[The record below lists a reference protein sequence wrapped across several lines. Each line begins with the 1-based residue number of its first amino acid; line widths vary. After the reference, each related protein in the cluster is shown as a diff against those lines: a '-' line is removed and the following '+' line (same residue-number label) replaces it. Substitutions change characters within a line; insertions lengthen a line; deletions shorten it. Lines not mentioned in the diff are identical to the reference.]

1 MSIKHNINLG
11 ITGSVSVTDCNLRIF
26 ILLYYN
32 MVEINN
38 ELLDFCIKELE
49 KIDKE
54 WIKRNRKINTL
65 SIFYHLYNSSIT
77 NIGISSSIKLYDN
90 FSHTALINARKKLP
104 TDTFYNLNKIINNQ
118 KCIKN
123 NIENYIYAID
133 GSKIRVFNGFI
144 KNGYRTIQ
152 KKLNKSN
159 NRNSR
164 GPQCLLSVLQGIQTN
179 TIVNYAITKT
189 LNERSPIKFLIK
201 DLKKNSIVILD
212 RGYYSKN
219 IYNLFISSQI
229 HCIMRLKY
237 DANKKVENFYNSNK
251 TNDIIDIICNS
262 NIIKMRLIKYEIDSI
277 KYIIG
282 TSLMNESLNY
292 IKELYHKR
300 WNIEL
305 TFKRLKSHLN
315 INKIHSRTEEL
326 WLQEIQF
333 RIVLDSMLYSIQTN
347 HIIKNKKN
355 KVKYIYTY
363 VYLINLIN
371 IKIYNIYTNYHQ
383 FIT

>member
-1 MSIKHNINLG
+1 
-11 ITGSVSVTDCNLRIF
+11 
-26 ILLYYN
+26 